1 MATTKHVVKK
11 VRNEAKVLVAADAVG
26 TVTVTLAEL
35 ALNDEH
41 VDSPLVNISGVEG
54 TADAK
59 ITIHRGASPVF
70 ACGAGS
76 WGQLDL
82 YNLDLNNETDIV
94 VAFAGSGSLVLTLNK
109 VSGYGFVGINGP
121 TGPQPE

>member
-11 VRNEAKVLVAADAVG
+11 VRNEAKVLVAADAVD

-54 TADAK
+54 TADAE

-121 TGPQPE
+121 TGPQPA

>member
-1 MATTKHVVKK
+1 MATTKHIVRK
-11 VRNEAKVLVAADAVG
+11 VRNEAKVLVAADGAG
-26 TVTVTLAEL
+26 SVTITLAEL
-35 ALNDEH
+35 AMADEH
-41 VDSPLVNISGVEG
+41 VASPLVNISGVQG
-54 TADAK
+54 TAEAK
-59 ITIHRGASPVF
+59 ITIHRDASPVF
-70 ACGAGS
+70 ACGAGA

-82 YNLDLNNETDIV
+82 CNLDLNNETDIV